1 MEHNQLILIA
11 FGVVAFVALG
21 YMIYRQMGPSKDTD
35 DSSEISSDD
44 GDVDEGTVESNSY
57 YDDSEVYS
65 D

>member
-11 FGVVAFVALG
+11 FGVVAFAALG
-21 YMIYRQMGPSKDTD
+21 FMIYRQMYSDGGSD
-35 DSSEISSDD
+35 DDSEISSE
-44 GDVDEGTVESNSY
+44 GNMNESAVDSDSY